1 MKVKKA
7 PAGSTLFKAG
17 QSIQFLYIIAE
28 GAVGVHGKQIDFTLE
43 KGNLIGLLGE
53 QNVLFPFDYV
63 AQKDTTLY
71 EYDYK
76 NPDDLSVLLSDNKE
90 ASGLIIHCFMQM
102 CKQLLDSH
110 TQLITTCDSLLET
123 ISQEYSQYL
132 ALCKSLG
139 KSPEVLPGLNQAGEF
154 QAKKSCASWMCEYYN
169 NLCQTTSAKWRSFVE
184 MNISLTQ
191 GFILNASKDALN
203 FINDIILFQKYLEV
217 INDLYISEYNLDL
230 FTYYS
235 HLLEQHADRID
246 AAGPIMDRIDKLIE
260 NIQNNAYISSEL
272 KQNKITEYKALVAKI
287 QPTKASGAGA
297 ASDTNLERI
306 MDELRNSFDTIIT
319 YAGLEETKCN
329 QFRQH
334 LKQYIALSDRGS
346 SEDTVRKLRKQ
357 LTAEFYETYQLAFFK
372 SIGDQEIPTVLKMF
386 FYFGYMDLTLA
397 NEENAL
403 FMYHAANRF
412 VFREQS
418 HVYPMYFWLLEIYH
432 KRKDPSVNEFNV
444 DYISYLRQKK
454 NEGSINA
461 AKEAELLNNGKMRV
475 IFEFENM
482 LTSTNRMISGRIV
495 SFCPIFSDHALYKPL
510 EQSMLSD
517 EMINRE
523 LLHAKTIDFS
533 LFYRET
539 IYTAPE
545 IGITKEVIQVEVL
558 PDIILM
564 PNYGTR
570 GAMWQEI
577 TGKKRTSPSRFV
589 FPFFLMEDLFRSMV
603 RVCGEF
609 RWELCRRIQ
618 GARWNDISER
628 SLTSDY
634 CDYLQTF
641 KKSKDLTPEAKEK
654 LKAAYAKV
662 RNNSKE
668 MFVHDYL
675 EYILFEST
683 GSLRMNK
690 LTRAILFT
698 YCPFSKSIRQS
709 ISSNTLYK
717 DIVERYAIKNAHA
730 VHMSDLSITKIQK
743 SGVEVPVEIRQFHK
757 FLNM

>member
-1 MKVKKA
+1 MKIKKA
-7 PAGSTLFKAG
+7 SAGATLFKAG
-17 QSIQFLYIIAE
+17 QTIHFLYIIAE
-28 GAVGVHGKQIDFTLE
+28 GAVDVHGKQIDFTLE

-71 EYDYK
+71 EYEYT
-76 NPDDLSVLLSDNKE
+76 NPGDLSILLSDNKE
-90 ASGLIIHCFMQM
+90 ACGLILHCFMQM

-139 KSPEVLPGLNQAGEF
+139 KSPEVLPGLNQVGEF
-154 QAKKSCASWMCEYYN
+154 QSKKSCASWMCEYYN
-169 NLCQTTSAKWRSFVE
+169 DLCQTTAPKWRSFVE

-191 GFILNASKDALN
+191 GLILNTSKDAMS
-203 FINDIILFQKYLEV
+203 FINDISLFQKYLEV

-230 FTYYS
+230 FTFYS
-235 HLLEQHADRID
+235 HLLEQNADRID
-246 AAGPIMDRIDKLIE
+246 TAGSIMDHIDKLIE
-260 NIQNNAYISSEL
+260 IIQNNASIPSEL
-272 KQNKITEYKALVAKI
+272 KQSKISEYKALVAKI
-287 QPTKASGAGA
+287 QPTKVSGADA
-297 ASDTNLERI
+297 EADTNLERI
-306 MDELRNSFDTIIT
+306 MDELRNSFDTITT

-334 LKQYIALSDRGS
+334 LKQYIALSDRSS
-346 SEDTVRKLRKQ
+346 SEDAARKLRKQ
-357 LTAEFYETYQLAFFK
+357 LTNEFYETYQLAFFK
-372 SIGDQEIPTVLKMF
+372 SIGDQDIPTVLKMF

-403 FMYHAANRF
+403 FLYHAANRY
-412 VFREQS
+412 VFHERS

-444 DYISYLRQKK
+444 DYVSYLRQKK

-475 IFEFENM
+475 IYEFENM
-482 LTSTNRMISGRIV
+482 LLSTNRMISGRIV

-558 PDIILM
+558 PDIVLM

-570 GAMWQEI
+570 GTMWQEI

-589 FPFFLMEDLFRSMV
+589 FPFFLMEDLFKSMV

-641 KKSKDLTPEAKEK
+641 KKSKDLSPEAKEK

-675 EYILFEST
+675 EYILFESA

-730 VHMSDLSITKIQK
+730 IHMSELSIAKIQK